1 MTGDAL
7 ASLGAVA
14 EGLGAQYGTTAVVG
28 PGGMPY
34 YPNVGQQVMSK
45 RFEELHKERG
55 ASRAAK
61 KKREKEALEAGY
73 KLEDEIAGIPEE
85 LRKRIRDLDL
95 LDITKREKEARI
107 ENLLRQYGPK
117 RRKTMYKSPT
127 KKQLGA
133 AREEWLDNFQI
144 SLPKLTPNQNKRF
157 AKAVQRLHNDDKDII
172 IRQQQQYMHANDQLA
187 PRVALLKAIV
197 KFRRENPK
205 ELELS
210 RGDERG
216 ITTSSGPW
224 GVWDKLGRLVD

>member
-1 MTGDAL
+1 M
-7 ASLGAVA
+7 V
-14 EGLGAQYGTTAVVG
+14 EGVGAQYGTTAVVG

-34 YPNVGQQVMSK
+34 YPSTGQQVMSK

-95 LDITKREKEARI
+95 LDITKREKEART
-107 ENLLRQYGPK
+107 ENLLRQYGSK

-133 AREEWLDNFQI
+133 AREEWLNNFQI
-144 SLPKLTPNQNKRF
+144 SLPKLTSNQNKIF
-157 AKAVQRLHNDDKDII
+157 AKAVQRLSDNDKDII

-205 ELELS
+205 ELDLS
-210 RGDERG
+210 RGERG